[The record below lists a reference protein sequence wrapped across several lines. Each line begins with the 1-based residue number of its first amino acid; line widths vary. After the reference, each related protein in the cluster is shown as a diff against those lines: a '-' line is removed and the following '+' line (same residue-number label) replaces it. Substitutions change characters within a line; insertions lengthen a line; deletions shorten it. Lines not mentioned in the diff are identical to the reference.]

1 MFKQPVLIHNHGH
14 HSNFKLRDSTNTPQE
29 IIEYAHSLGMKGIAL
44 TDHATISGH
53 IEATKY
59 IKENEHL
66 KDFKLILGEE
76 FYLCNKEEVEYAV
89 EHNEK
94 VKYPHFL
101 VLAKNENG
109 YKFLKRLTTREWENS
124 FFQRGVQRTPTYYED
139 LNELIK
145 GYEKDVIFSSAC
157 LGSPL
162 SQYILEYH
170 KDKTK
175 ENKKK
180 IHDFITYFIDMV
192 GKDDFYLELQPG
204 IKHDKSNIDL
214 KEEQQIVNDMLL
226 QLGKV
231 YGLKCIVSTDA
242 HYLSKKQAFAHEV
255 YLKAS
260 NGEREV
266 ESFYSTTY
274 IMDREELLEY
284 FDEDVLDMLIENTH
298 EILNKIEPIEFKQE
312 TQVPTIDIPEYKNNR
327 LFDNYLSQYEYIN
340 KYRNSEREM
349 DRYYLHLLGE
359 GMLSHNQEFNKENL
373 ERINI
378 ELEQIWDISEKLNQ
392 PLSSYFVLAQD
403 IVDMMWEVSL
413 VGTARGSA
421 ACYLTNYLLG
431 IVQINPL
438 RYNLPYYRFL
448 SKEQESLP
456 DIDLDSQASKRDEI
470 IQLAKDRYGHDKI
483 LNSCTFTTEG
493 PKSTVITASRGYGL
507 DVSEQHNIA
516 NLIPNEGAL
525 VWSVSDCFFGNK
537 KKGREP
543 VQEFINRVDQHEGL
557 KDVMLSIEGII
568 KGRSQ
573 HASSVIFYPGKFT
586 DVDGMM
592 KTTKG
597 LPVTQF
603 NADDGEYAGNLK
615 MDFLSISALDSIAEA
630 IDLLLKDGK
639 IEWQG
644 SIRAT
649 YDKYFHPDVLDM
661 TSHEMFD
668 MLADGDIFD
677 AFQMSSLVAQN
688 AMKKIRPKTFDELTV
703 TNTIIRLQ
711 TEGESP
717 TDKFVRYK
725 RDIQEWYRDMNKY
738 GLSEEEITLMERHL
752 LSRTGICDTQ
762 ELLMGIIIDPDIA
775 NGGLNFANRFRKSV
789 GKKDEKKIEKAC
801 KEFYEVMKKNGQSEK
816 FAQYIIE
823 EQFALQF
830 SYAFSLP
837 HTVAYSLILMIEMN
851 IAHKY
856 GVGYWKG
863 ACLNAAIFSGD
874 EMSSSKDYTAI
885 SEYVNSMKEDVS
897 LPDINE
903 SELKFTTKDGKVLF
917 GLAAIL
923 GLDVNTLNNII
934 EQRPFKSLNDYYEKM
949 IKTKLSSAKKTIILI
964 KAGAFDNLVDKNRR
978 QIMADLIK
986 IIIPQ
991 KEKITMV
998 QLPYIR
1004 HILPSK
1010 FNKLLTLYDFRSR
1023 IEGRNKESMNEDI
1036 EKLFIA
1042 HYSSEVEYDF
1052 KDGQLNINMK
1062 SWKKYYNKTIDPL
1075 KEELKKEEYAKEFT
1089 KQKRKEYFI
1098 QECSGTV
1105 PEWEIETILFN
1116 SKEFVLDIDYISK
1129 RYELSNFN
1137 DLKNNPSKGKNSRGF
1152 IDYEISAIAGVVVGY
1167 NNMKRLVYLLTKY
1180 SGVVTVKVSKK
1191 NYSKYQERIEN
1202 DGSWWDRGNSLIVLG
1217 YRSGASFNMRGNNIY
1232 RNPVIKIE
1240 KNNRKYVYRSEK
1252 D

>member
-1 MFKQPVLIHNHGH
+1 MKKELFNIHTHTDA
-14 HSNFKLRDSTNTPQE
+14 SNFKLRDSTNKPE
-29 IIEYAHSLGMKGIAL
+29 ELIDYCYELGMPGVAI
-44 TDHATISGH
+44 TDHSAISSHIRATRYV
-53 IEATKY
+53 E
-59 IKENEHL
+59 ENEHL
-66 KDFKLILGEE
+66 KDFKLGYGEE
-76 FYLCNKEEVEYAV
+76 MYLVNREDVEYAV
-89 EHNEK
+89 KNNERTMFH
-94 VKYPHFL
+94 HFL
-101 VLAKNENG
+101 VLAKNQRG
-109 YKFLKRLTTREWENS
+109 YEFLKKLTTREWENS
-124 FFQRGVQRTPTYYED
+124 FFFRGVQRTPTYFDD

-145 GYEKDVIFSSAC
+145 GYEKDVIFSTAC
-157 LGSPL
+157 LGGPL
-162 SQYILEYH
+162 SQLILQYN
-170 KDKTK
+170 KDDSK
-175 ENKKK
+175 ETKKK
-180 IHDFITYFIDMV
+180 IHEFIMYFVNMV
-192 GKDDFYLELQPG
+192 GKDNFYLELQPG
-204 IKHDKSNIDL
+204 IKHDNSNVDI
-214 KEEQQIVNDMLL
+214 KQEQQIVNDMLIKL
-226 QLGKV
+226 SKV
-231 YGLKCIVSTDA
+231 YGLRLILTTDA
-242 HYLSKKQAFAHEV
+242 HYLSKKQAEAHKI
-255 YLKAS
+255 YLNAS
-260 NGEREV
+260 QGDREV
-266 ESFYSTTY
+266 EEFYSTTY
-274 IMDREELLEY
+274 MMGRDELLEY
-284 FDEDVLDMLIENTH
+284 FDEVLLDEMIDNSY
-298 EILNKIEPIEFKQE
+298 KIMDSLETINFAQQ
-312 TQVPTIDIPEYKNNR
+312 TQVPDIDIPEYENKD
-327 LFDNYLSQYEYIN
+327 LFKDYIN
-340 KYRNSEREM
+340 EYPYIMQYRASDRAM
-349 DRYYLHLLGE
+349 DRYYLHLIGE
-359 GMLSHNQEFNKENL
+359 GILSHDQEFNEENL
-373 ERINI
+373 SRINI
-378 ELEQIWDISEKLNQ
+378 ELEQVWEISEKLNQ

-403 IVDMMWEVSL
+403 IIDMMWEVSL

-421 ACYLTNYLLG
+421 ACYLTNYLLD

-438 RYNLPYYRFL
+438 KYDLPYYRFL
-448 SKEQESLP
+448 SKEQEALP
-456 DIDLDSQASKRDEI
+456 DIDIDSQASKRDEI
-470 IQLAKDRYGHDKI
+470 IQLAKERYGSDKI

-493 PKSTVITASRGYGL
+493 PKSTVITSTRGYGL

-525 VWSVSDCFFGNK
+525 LWSVHDCFFGNK
-537 KKGREP
+537 KKNRKP
-543 VQEFINRVDQHEGL
+543 VQEFIDRVEQHKGL
-557 KDVMLSIEGII
+557 KDVMLSIEGVVS
-568 KGRSQ
+568 GRSQ

-677 AFQMSSLVAQN
+677 AFQMSSLVAVN
-688 AMKKIRPKTFDELTV
+688 AMKKIRPSTFDELTV

-725 RDIQEWYRDMNKY
+725 RDINEWYKDMNKY
-738 GLSEEEITLMERHL
+738 GLSKDEVSLMEKHL
-752 LSRTGICDTQ
+752 LNRTGICDTQ
-762 ELLMGIIIDPDIA
+762 EILMGIIIDPDIA
-775 NGGLNFANRFRKSV
+775 DGGLNFANRFRKSV
-789 GKKDEKKIEKAC
+789 GKKDGKKIEKAC
-801 KEFYEVMKKNGQSEK
+801 KEFYKTMEKNGQSEK
-816 FAQYIIE
+816 LAQYIIE

-856 GVGYWKG
+856 GISYWKG

-897 LPDINE
+897 LPDINK

-934 EQRPFKSLNDYYEKM
+934 EHRPFKSLNDYYERM
-949 IKTKLSSAKKTIILI
+949 VETKLTSAKKTISLI
-964 KAGAFDNLVDKNRR
+964 KAGAFDNLVGKNRR
-978 QIMADLIK
+978 QIMADLVK

-998 QLPYIR
+998 QLPYVR
-1004 HILPSK
+1004 HVLPSK
-1010 FNKLLTLYDFRSR
+1010 FDKLLALYDFRNR
-1023 IEGRNKESMNEDI
+1023 IEGRNKEMMNEDI
-1036 EKLFIA
+1036 EKLFIT
-1042 HYSSEVEYDF
+1042 HYSKEVEYEF
-1052 KDGQLNINMK
+1052 KDGQLNIDMK
-1062 SWKKYYNKTIDPL
+1062 SWKKYYDKAIKPL

-1089 KQKRKEYFI
+1089 KQKRTEYFI
-1098 QECSGTV
+1098 QECSGTI

-1116 SKEFVLDIDYISK
+1116 SDEFVLDTDSINK
-1129 RYELSNFN
+1129 RYKLSNFN

-1152 IDYEISAIAGVVVGY
+1152 VDYEISAIAGIVVGY
-1167 NNMKRLVYLLTKY
+1167 NNMKRLVYLLTKD
-1180 SGVVTVKVSKK
+1180 SGVVIVKVSRK
-1191 NYSKYQERIEN
+1191 NYSKYQEKLED

-1217 YRSGASFNMRGNNIY
+1217 YKSGASFNMRGNNIY
-1232 RNPVIKIE
+1232 MKPVIKIE
-1240 KNNRKYVYRSEK
+1240 KNNGKYVYRNEK
-1252 D
+1252 G